1 MRMLRPTLLCLLL
14 AATTVP
20 AATVEEDQAT
30 FTALELKLLSAV
42 QGKQPEV
49 VEELVSPSFAW
60 SLALEGR
67 ANAVMSRSE
76 WIKGGDYYDLGSFD
90 VSNLSAQTFGK
101 LTVVHFRYTIAGSL
115 GTADVTGGYV
125 VTDLWEQDGKDWKL
139 LRRFVSRPVPPP
151 KGE

>member
-1 MRMLRPTLLCLLL
+1 MLRPTLLCLLL

-20 AATVEEDQAT
+20 AVATVEEDQAT
-30 FTALELKLLSAV
+30 FMALELKLLSAI
-42 QGKQPEV
+42 QGKQV
-49 VEELVSPSFAW
+49 AAVEELVSPSFAW

-67 ANAVMSRSE
+67 GNAVMSRSE

-90 VSNLSAQTFGK
+90 VSHLSAQTFGK
-101 LTVVHFRYTIAGSL
+101 LTLVHFRYTIAGSL

-125 VTDLWEQDGKDWKL
+125 VTDLWEKDGRDWKL

-151 KGE
+151 TGE